1 MEIQDKIFQGKEINL
16 PHEFNL
22 PHEVNLPNTVR
33 TIVSQKSLQVSQESN
48 QEKTI
53 FKCRDKELEIGTKTY
68 IMGVLNLTPD
78 SFYDGGKYSSLD
90 KALKHVEQM
99 IDEGADIIDIGG
111 ESTRPGSLSIN
122 LDEECERVIPVVKEI
137 SRSFDTIIS
146 IDTTKSGVA
155 YEALKE
161 GASII
166 NDISGL
172 KFDEKIADV
181 AKEFDAAVVL
191 SHTSSRP
198 QDMQDHTDYSS
209 LLDEILDALRKSI
222 RLAVEKGVN
231 KQSILIDPGFGFGK
245 TDEQN
250 LILLKKLSR
259 FCELGKPILIGTSNK
274 SFIGKTLDAEVNERI
289 EGTAATV
296 AIGILNGASIVRVH
310 DISYMKKVS
319 KMVDAVL
326 NVN

>member
-1 MEIQDKIFQGKEINL
+1 MRIQDKTLQEEEINL
-16 PHEFNL
+16 SNK
-22 PHEVNLPNTVR
+22 VR
-33 TIVSQKSLQVSQESN
+33 TIISQESN
-48 QEKTI
+48 QERTI

-111 ESTRPGSLSIN
+111 ESTKPGSLAIT
-122 LDEECERVIPVVKEI
+122 LEEECQRVIPIIKEI
-137 SRSFDTIIS
+137 NKSFDTIIS

-155 YEALKE
+155 HEALKE
-161 GASII
+161 GASIV

-181 AKEFDAAVVL
+181 AKEFDAALVL

-198 QDMQDHTDYSS
+198 ENMQDHTDYGS
-209 LLDEILDALRKSI
+209 LIEDILDSLKASI
-222 RLAVEKGVN
+222 EMAVKKGID
-231 KQSILIDPGFGFGK
+231 KQSILVDPGFGFGK
-245 TDEQN
+245 TAQQN

-259 FCELGKPILIGTSNK
+259 FLELGKPILIGTSNK
-274 SFIGKTLDAEVNERI
+274 SFIGQTLGAKIHQRTL
-289 EGTAATV
+289 GTAATV

-310 DISYMKKVS
+310 DINNMKQVS

>member
-1 MEIQDKIFQGKEINL
+1 MKIQGKIFQEKETNL
-16 PHEFNL
+16 SNK
-22 PHEVNLPNTVR
+22 VR
-33 TIVSQKSLQVSQESN
+33 TIISQESN
-48 QEKTI
+48 KEKTV
-53 FKCRDKELEIGTKTY
+53 FKCRDKELEIGTRTY

-90 KALKHVEQM
+90 KALKHIEQM
-99 IDEGADIIDIGG
+99 IDEGADIIDVGG
-111 ESTRPGSLSIN
+111 ESTRPGSLSITFE
-122 LDEECERVIPVVKEI
+122 EECQRVIPIIKEI
-137 SRSFDTIIS
+137 NKSFDTIIS

-161 GASII
+161 GASIV

-181 AKEFDAAVVL
+181 AKEFDAALVL

-198 QDMQDHTDYSS
+198 EDMQDHTNYCS
-209 LLDEILDALRKSI
+209 LIDEILNDLKTSI
-222 RLAVEKGVN
+222 EIAEKKGIDN
-231 KQSILIDPGFGFGK
+231 QSILIDPGFGFGK
-245 TDEQN
+245 TAEQN
-250 LILLKKLSR
+250 LIILKNLSR
-259 FCELGKPILIGTSNK
+259 LLELGKPILIGTSNK
-274 SFIGKTLDAEVNERI
+274 SFIGQTLGAEIDQRI
-289 EGTAATV
+289 QGTAATV

>member
-1 MEIQDKIFQGKEINL
+1 MEIQDKTFQGKEINL
-16 PHEFNL
+16 PNEFNL
-22 PHEVNLPNTVR
+22 PHTVR
-33 TIVSQKSLQVSQESN
+33 TQVSQESL

-53 FKCRDKELEIGTKTY
+53 LKCRDKELEIGTKTY

-122 LDEECERVIPVVKEI
+122 LDEECERVIPVIKEL

-161 GASII
+161 GASIV

-172 KFDEKIADV
+172 NFDEKIADV

-209 LLDEILDALRKSI
+209 LLEEILDALRKSI
-222 RLAVEKGVN
+222 GLAVEKGVN

-245 TDEQN
+245 TAEQN
-250 LILLKKLSR
+250 LILLKNLSR
-259 FCELGKPILIGTSNK
+259 FCELGKPVLIGTSNK
-274 SFIGKTLDAEVNERI
+274 SFIGKTLDADINERT